1 MLNLKINKSNISM
14 FNEFAEKLRHS
25 VNALGGGYNAHLHL
39 DRAGT
44 LDSVSALT
52 ESNSWSSRLERKHS
66 LIELIHQTD
75 HYCDESLIERAL
87 HYTGLIAKC
96 GSSVAETFVDVT
108 ADGVGLRAAKQ
119 FAKARESLRDGIAL
133 RLGAYNPLGFKKKDT
148 KSVELLKQALDFCDF
163 IGALPERDDI
173 SKYPDHIGFEESSI
187 LHYELA
193 IENDCDLHV
202 HVDQRNDPFQCET
215 ERFLDA
221 IEPLYEIPADGYP
234 PKVWLVHFISPS
246 RYDDERF
253 KNLKRRLASLNIG
266 IICCPSAALSM
277 RQLRNR
283 VSPTSNSI
291 ARVLDLCSSGVH
303 VRIGCDNIA
312 DVASPAGTPD
322 LIEELVNL
330 SNAERFYDIEIL
342 STIGAGKKLS
352 DHQRQQVISHLEA
365 DQAAIDE
372 MASEL

>member
-1 MLNLKINKSNISM
+1 ML
-14 FNEFAEKLRHS
+14 NEFAEKLRNS
-25 VNALGGGYNAHLHL
+25 VSRLGGSYNAHLHL

-44 LDSVSALT
+44 LESASRLS
-52 ESNSWSSRLERKHS
+52 ESNSWSARLERKHS

-75 HYCDESLIERAL
+75 NYDDGKLLERAL
-87 HYTGLIAKC
+87 KYTGLIAKC

-108 ADGVGLRAAKQ
+108 ADGVGLRAATQ
-119 FAKARESLRDGIAL
+119 FANAREALHDEISL
-133 RLGAYNPLGFKKKDT
+133 RLGAYNPLGFKKTDAE
-148 KSVELLKQALDFCDF
+148 SLALLKQSLQICDF
-163 IGALPERDDI
+163 IGALPERDDL
-173 SKYPDHIGFEESSI
+173 SKYPDHIGFEQSSI

-193 IENDCDLHV
+193 LEYECDLHV

-221 IEPLYEIPADGYP
+221 IEPLYETPVAGHP
-234 PKVWLVHFISPS
+234 PKVWLVHFISPA
-246 RYDDERF
+246 RYDNERF
-253 KNLKRRLASLNIG
+253 YNLISRLVSLNIG

-277 RQLRNR
+277 RQMRKR

-352 DHQRQQVISHLEA
+352 DVQRQQVTSHLEL
-365 DQAAIDE
+365 DRAAIDE
-372 MASEL
+372 MVAEL